1 MLQTD
6 HLADN
11 SLATPDPAADDA
23 IRDALVALGS
33 PGSFFTG
40 AERLDFAAHARVAR
54 GLATSGPDL
63 KPIIARTVERVAV
76 EAMNS
81 RSEHV
86 DAWQAD
92 GLDVLAFV
100 ELVAVVARISSID
113 SYRIGIGAPLDELP
127 EPVPGEPVQ
136 AIDDRAVT
144 SNAWVPT
151 VGVALAPT
159 SLSALPN
166 EKATK
171 ELVSKQW
178 YLTDEY
184 VHKYDAEPGREI
196 TRPQMELVAARTSY
210 LNECF
215 F

>member
-1 MLQTD
+1 MSIDAQP
-6 HLADN
+6 
-11 SLATPDPAADDA
+11 SLYTPDPAADAA
-23 IRDALVALGS
+23 IATALAGIAA

-40 AERLDFAAHARVAR
+40 AERIAFANQARFAR
-54 GLATSGPDL
+54 GL
-63 KPIIARTVERVAV
+63 IADAPTLDPLVAESVSRVAV

-86 DAWQAD
+86 AAWEAS
-92 GLDVLAFV
+92 GRDVVGFV
-100 ELVAVVARISSID
+100 EMVAVVALTCSID
-113 SYRIGIGAPLDELP
+113 SYRIGLGAPLDA
-127 EPVPGEPVQ
+127 VPDPQPGDPTPAVDE
-136 AIDDRAVT
+136 RAVT

-166 EKATK
+166 EGKLKGAISK
-171 ELVSKQW
+171 EW
-178 YLTDEY
+178 YLTDEF
-184 VHKYDAEPGREI
+184 VHKYDVEPGREL
-196 TRPQMELVAARTSY
+196 TRAQMELIASRTSY